1 MPDRKFTVPATKIVD
16 EFKLDILYKPD
27 NFDTVLVSNN
37 EINRPSLQIAGFF
50 EYFDNTRIQVIGR
63 VEVSYLERMSS
74 AERYSALEALFEKKP
89 PMIVL
94 TRDMEPPKETL
105 ALAEKYAIPFV
116 RTHLSTSRFLSAVIA
131 FLNIQLAPRLTMH
144 GVLVEVYG
152 EGILLLGDSGVGKSE
167 TAIELVKRGH
177 RLVADDAVEIK
188 RVSDTTLVGSA
199 PEIIRH
205 FVELRGIGIVDVKR
219 IFGMGAIKDAEK
231 IDLVINLEIWQDKK
245 QYDRLGLSTEYN
257 MILDINVP
265 AITLP
270 VKPGRNLAVVVEVAA
285 MNHRQKRMGYNAAEA
300 LNNRLMNE
308 MEENIG

>member
-1 MPDRKFTVPATKIVD
+1 MPDRKYNVPASKIVD
-16 EFKLDILYKPD
+16 EFKLDILYSPE
-27 NFDTVLVSNN
+27 NFDKVLVSNN

-50 EYFDNTRIQVIGR
+50 EYFDNTRIQVIGM
-63 VEVSYLERMSS
+63 VEISYLDSITPEKRF
-74 AERYSALEALFEKKP
+74 SALEALFEKKP

-94 TRDMEPPKETL
+94 TRGMEPSVEMLEL
-105 ALAEKYAIPFV
+105 AQKYKIPFV
-116 RTHLSTSRFLSAVIA
+116 RTHLSTSRFMSAVIA
-131 FLNIQLAPRLTMH
+131 FLNVQLAPRLTMH

-205 FVELRGIGIVDVKR
+205 FVELRGIGIIDVKR
-219 IFGMGAIKDAEK
+219 IFGMGAIKDTEK

-245 QYDRLGLSTEYN
+245 QYDRLGLSTEYTS
-257 MILDINVP
+257 ILDINVP

-308 MEENIG
+308 MEENK